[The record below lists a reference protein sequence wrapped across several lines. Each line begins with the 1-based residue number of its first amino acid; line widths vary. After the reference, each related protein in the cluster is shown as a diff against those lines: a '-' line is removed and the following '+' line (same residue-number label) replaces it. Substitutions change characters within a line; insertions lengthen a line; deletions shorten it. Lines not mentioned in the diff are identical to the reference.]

1 LLANFYISAHPVN
14 ILFVFLPSC
23 KLLAPN
29 WDLCRVFHSS
39 FTPFAPSQL
48 HCCWKR
54 FLAGLFSYCGEQVRL
69 SIIRVVYRDRVPI
82 QPRRSHSNSAGQPP
96 ATACVGKGWAA

>member
-23 KLLAPN
+23 KVLAPN
-29 WDLCRVFHSS
+29 WNLCRVFHSS

-69 SIIRVVYRDRVPI
+69 SIIRVVLSRPCTDTAEKI
-82 QPRRSHSNSAGQPP
+82 SFEFCRSAPGN
-96 ATACVGKGWAA
+96 CLRGK